1 MGKDKELEQGNV
13 ITVSLVLYLNNIE
26 EITTVIKSTLSS
38 GSVHKMFLI
47 DNSPSEELGV
57 LKNID
62 CEIIEYCFQNKNL
75 GFGAAHNIAFNLA
88 YKLNSTYHIIVN
100 PDISFKDNVIPELAK
115 KMDIDN
121 GIGVLMPK
129 IVYPTGGNQY
139 LCKLL
144 PEPKDLI
151 FRRFVRNEKVL
162 EKMKIKYELRFFS
175 YNEEAEIP
183 VLSGCFMMIRTSLLK
198 QIKGFDERFFM
209 YLEDVDLTRR
219 IGELSKTVY
228 YPNVEVIHTYE
239 KGSYKNK
246 KLFGYH
252 VKSAIMYFNKWGWFF
267 DKKRRMI
274 NRNTLE
280 KLNYKKA

>member
-1 MGKDKELEQGNV
+1 MGKDKELEQSSV

-26 EITTVIKSTLSS
+26 EITSVIKSTLCS
-38 GSVHKMFLI
+38 GSVQKMFLI
-47 DNSPSEELGV
+47 DNSPTEELGV

-62 CEIIEYCFQNKNL
+62 REIIEYCFQNENL

-88 YKLNSTYHIIVN
+88 YKLNSTFHIIVN
-100 PDISFKDNVIPELAK
+100 PDISFKDNVIPELTR
-115 KMDIDN
+115 KMENDLK
-121 GIGVLMPK
+121 IGLLMPK
-129 IVYPTGGNQY
+129 IVYPTGLNQY

-151 FRRFVRNEKVL
+151 FRRFVKNERVL
-162 EKMKIKYELRFFS
+162 EKMKNRYELRFFS

-183 VLSGCFMMIRTSLLK
+183 VLSGCFMMIRTSLLIK
-198 QIKGFDERFFM
+198 VKGFDERFFM

-228 YPNVEVIHTYE
+228 YPNVEVVHAYE

-246 KLFGYH
+246 KLLGYH

-267 DKKRRMI
+267 DKKRKVI
-274 NRNTLE
+274 NEKVLE
-280 KLNYKKA
+280 KLNYKE